1 MPRWVDYIPEIHKK
15 ILAQK
20 FGPNDSQIVSA
31 IAHPVEAINRGGE
44 WLRHNVSQASGGD
57 PYDNPNPLIGP
68 TAQEQGEAGA
78 NLAGLAQFG
87 GMPGAPSSA
96 GGTLGTFI
104 GPKAATWDA
113 EKAAIAKQLLDAGA
127 DPRVV
132 WKHLGI
138 GKMPGGHLFSE
149 IDDSAAHFSPTYE
162 DLHYALKGHNLKY
175 EKPATIFDTLRH
187 NDLTDAYP
195 EIDKVTMGVQDRP
208 GASFVSSSKNM
219 GRIYNGPDANKST
232 TLHELQHVIQDR
244 ENWPTGGSPNN
255 TPLYDPDKIFE
266 IRQHRKALGID
277 PEKVRGM
284 IDAGQPVPLSMRER
298 LNKFDDLLRQEKE
311 IIDNKLAPI
320 EAYRRLQGE
329 AQARLTQDR
338 IPLTMEQRREQY
350 PLEGNMV
357 ADIPFNKLITRYGG
371 SGDQRSI
378 INQMAR
384 DGKK

>member
-31 IAHPVEAINRGGE
+31 IVNPAEAINRGGE
-44 WLRHNVSQASGGD
+44 WFRHNVSQASGGD

-68 TAQEQGEAGA
+68 VREEQAEAGM
-78 NLAGLAQFG
+78 NIAGLAESGSF
-87 GMPGAPSSA
+87 PLAPKSA

-113 EKAAIAKQLLDAGA
+113 EKAALAQQLLDSGV
-127 DPRVV
+127 PPQQV
-132 WKHLGI
+132 WKEHLI

-149 IDDSAAHFSPTYE
+149 IPDNTATYR
-162 DLHYALKGHNLKY
+162 LSGAGPISKR
-175 EKPATIFDTLRH
+175 TIDYSHSELFD
-187 NDLTDAYP
+187 NYP
-195 EIDKVTMGVQDRP
+195 ELKNLTVIPWTEK
-208 GASFVSSSKNM
+208 SSS
-219 GRIYNGPDANKST
+219 YEPDINKIKIGMANDNVNSS
-232 TLHELQHVIQDR
+232 LSHEFQHAIQDR

-255 TPLYDPDKIFE
+255 SPLYDADKVFE

-277 PEKVRGM
+277 PEQVRGM
-284 IDAGQPVPLSMRER
+284 IESGQQVPIALRER
-298 LNKFDDLLRQEKE
+298 LNKYDDLLRQEKE
-311 IIDNKLAPI
+311 IIDNPLAPI

-338 IPLTMEQRREQY
+338 IQLTMEQRREQY
-350 PLEGNMV
+350 PLEGDKI
-357 ADIPFNKLITRYGG
+357 ADIPFNQLIKRYGG

-378 INQMAR
+378 INQMAKG
-384 DGKK
+384 GKK

>member
-20 FGPNDSQIVSA
+20 FGPNDSQIISA

-44 WLRHNVSQASGGD
+44 WFRHNVSQASGGD

-68 TAQEQGEAGA
+68 TQTEQAEAGT
-78 NLAGLAQFG
+78 NIAGLAQVG
-87 GMPGAPSSA
+87 NMPGAPSSA

-104 GPKAATWDA
+104 GPKAATWDK
-113 EKAAIAKQLLDAGA
+113 ERAALAQQLLDAGA
-127 DPRVV
+127 DPKQV
-132 WKHLGI
+132 WKHLTI

-149 IDDSAAHFSPTYE
+149 IPDNEMSYGQGFFD
-162 DLHYALKGHNLKY
+162 YAQDGKRLSRASDFIDHPELNK
-175 EKPATIFDTLRH
+175 
-187 NDLTDAYP
+187 AYP
-195 EIDKVTMGVQDRP
+195 ELMNKTGVVITPMDSL
-208 GASFVSSSKNM
+208 GSYNSDGKIVSLNQGGFGKKDMQS
-219 GRIYNGPDANKST
+219 PF
-232 TLHELQHVIQDR
+232 LHETQHAIQDQ
-244 ENWPTGGSPNN
+244 EGWPTGGSPNN
-255 TPLYDPDKIFE
+255 TPLYDADKVFE

-277 PEKVRGM
+277 PEQVRGM
-284 IDAGQPVPLSMRER
+284 IDAGQPVTLSLRER
-298 LNKFDDLLRQEKE
+298 LNKYDDLLRQEKE
-311 IIDNKLAPI
+311 IIDNPLAPI

-350 PLEGNMV
+350 PLEGNMI

-378 INQMAR
+378 INQMAKG
-384 DGKK
+384 GKK